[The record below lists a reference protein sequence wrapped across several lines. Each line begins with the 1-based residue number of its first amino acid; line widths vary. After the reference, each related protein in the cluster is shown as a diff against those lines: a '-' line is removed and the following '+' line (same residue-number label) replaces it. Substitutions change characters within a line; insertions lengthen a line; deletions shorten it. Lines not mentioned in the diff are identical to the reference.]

1 MIQKVR
7 KIKTSPD
14 PNLQIRRRAH
24 YDGVG
29 APDLKILV
37 RFNATYSS
45 HKSISIWNGISII
58 DIRC

>member
-37 RFNATYSS
+37 RFNATYSN
-45 HKSISIWNGISII
+45 HTHNKNKHIN
-58 DIRC
+58 RE